1 MKNTKN
7 RGILH
12 FLIYK
17 EHSSKEYTGVCLELG
32 LLDVSENPDY
42 LKQSLI
48 DAAKGYVHTII
59 KEKLSDD
66 LLNISPAKE
75 YKELYLRAL
84 QSLRIDRKIEKVE
97 PKLNDIL
104 VFTKQIDTRSYLM

>member
-7 RGILH
+7 TGILH

-17 EHSSKEYTGVCLELG
+17 ELLSKEYTGVCLELG
-32 LLDVSENPDY
+32 LLEVSENPDY

-59 KEKLSDD
+59 KENLSDD
-66 LLNISPAKE
+66 LLNIPPTKE
-75 YKELYLRAL
+75 YKERYLKAL
-84 QSLRIDRKIEKVE
+84 QSLRIDIKTEK
-97 PKLNDIL
+97 PKKTPSDIF
-104 VFTKQIDTRSYLM
+104 VFTKAIDTRAFMM